1 MQSVACN
8 GLVDRTTASG
18 ERARMTLVLEQIVR
32 QVFAEIAN
40 AQVQFKSNSISGVDL
55 TCMMCL

>member
-1 MQSVACN
+1 MQM